1 MRTTQTLLL
10 ALLCAGCTEEL
21 TTEQAGGFVP
31 ATCDITVLSMD
42 PSDTASDLDLDTT
55 VTATFSDPVTADDVR
70 VEILGLTGTTTLAE
84 DGLSATFTPD
94 DALEPNLSYSAEAQ
108 VCGAVTQ
115 TTFTTLFLEVDPSDL
130 EGRVFGIPFG
140 RGTWTRPSDW
150 NTIAYLVGIDTPD
163 FLLLEVTSSN
173 GNELVLNAAVTGTNI
188 TEPAQAP
195 CGEVATWTADF
206 SANPS
211 LDTGD
216 DTSMMFD
223 LPWYGD
229 FLFQNLRVT
238 ATLNEDG
245 TALNDTVFHGILDTR
260 ALGLEGD
267 SGPYEACDT
276 GFIDCFPCAD
286 GAPSCTEVIIESGDG
301 QLLDGFD
308 LDESYNPTNDP
319 DCQG

>member
-1 MRTTQTLLL
+1 
-10 ALLCAGCTEEL
+10 
-21 TTEQAGGFVP
+21 
-31 ATCDITVLSMD
+31 
-42 PSDTASDLDLDTT
+42 
-55 VTATFSDPVTADDVR
+55 
-70 VEILGLTGTTTLAE
+70 
-84 DGLSATFTPD
+84 
-94 DALEPNLSYSAEAQ
+94 
-108 VCGAVTQ
+108 
-115 TTFTTLFLEVDPSDL
+115 
-130 EGRVFGIPFG
+130 
-140 RGTWTRPSDW
+140 
-150 NTIAYLVGIDTPD
+150 
-163 FLLLEVTSSN
+163 
-173 GNELVLNAAVTGTNI
+173 
-188 TEPAQAP
+188 
-195 CGEVATWTADF
+195 
-206 SANPS
+206 
-211 LDTGD
+211 
-216 DTSMMFD
+216 MMFD